1 MSFNK
6 IKALRVAG
14 SNIYK
19 FDDYTLYMISPKKMT
34 YGISPVLDKIIDK
47 EYSFYQCKRADG
59 GIKDDYIYK
68 IFQKESTYM
77 FFVTKTITN
86 NRNIWEDEKLDSSL
100 INKLEKLEFN
110 KENVHYLR
118 MLIMKQLNKL
128 GVKSMVPGFN
138 KSPFFEKIF
147 NTRKQQV
154 IDKINEVKNQSGAG
168 IVNKQ
173 ISEEQL
179 LSFMFVEKKKDNDYY
194 VRIECKTDIIDF
206 DDEYDNDNPKPEYK
220 FPWSTYFLYIL
231 LKSLGDK
238 PINLYNHASTES
250 VTYYHKRFLFNLGKK
265 DCSEE
270 DDIYNN
276 SVLIPF
282 NIIKGPNKEN
292 KELFKELLESL
303 PNDYET
309 SSGYK
314 MKVCDIQS
322 AENIAKIDDIEAYL
336 SMKWDKSFGDK
347 QVNISSKKYYTRDQL
362 LKQKNQFQKHVHYH

>member
-128 GVKSMVPGFN
+128 GVKSM
-138 KSPFFEKIF
+138 I
-147 NTRKQQV
+147 
-154 IDKINEVKNQSGAG
+154 
-168 IVNKQ
+168 
-173 ISEEQL
+173 
-179 LSFMFVEKKKDNDYY
+179 M
-194 VRIECKTDIIDF
+194 
-206 DDEYDNDNPKPEYK
+206 
-220 FPWSTYFLYIL
+220 
-231 LKSLGDK
+231 
-238 PINLYNHASTES
+238 
-250 VTYYHKRFLFNLGKK
+250 
-265 DCSEE
+265 
-270 DDIYNN
+270 
-276 SVLIPF
+276 VLIRVHF
-282 NIIKGPNKEN
+282 
-292 KELFKELLESL
+292 L
-303 PNDYET
+303 
-309 SSGYK
+309 
-314 MKVCDIQS
+314 
-322 AENIAKIDDIEAYL
+322 
-336 SMKWDKSFGDK
+336 
-347 QVNISSKKYYTRDQL
+347 KKYLTQENNRL
-362 LKQKNQFQKHVHYH
+362 LIKLMKLRISPGLV